1 MKKWIAMMTVPAAL
15 LFLTAC
21 AGERP
26 AAENGAP
33 MTGKGALSTGEVM
46 AGEGG
51 DTMHQG
57 QQIHLIVEGE
67 RLTVRLGEGQTA
79 QRLRAMLPAALSFED
94 FNGTEKIAYPPEKLD
109 TAGDEGGH
117 APKPGDLCL
126 YKPWGN
132 LCIFYKPWSAS
143 NDLIYIGHVEDGLEG
158 LISKSRFEGRLE

>member
-1 MKKWIAMMTVPAAL
+1 MVPAAL

-21 AGERP
+21 AGERTAAGNGVP
-26 AAENGAP
+26 AAEGRSSFAAAAP
-33 MTGKGALSTGEVM
+33 AGQEGE
-46 AGEGG
+46 
-51 DTMHQG
+51 TMQKG
-57 QQIHLIVEGE
+57 QQIHLIVGE
-67 RLTVRLGEGQTA
+67 ARLTIRLGEGQTA
-79 QRLRAMLPAALSFED
+79 QRLRAILPADLSFED

-143 NDLIYIGHVEDGLEG
+143 DDLVYIGHVEDGLDG